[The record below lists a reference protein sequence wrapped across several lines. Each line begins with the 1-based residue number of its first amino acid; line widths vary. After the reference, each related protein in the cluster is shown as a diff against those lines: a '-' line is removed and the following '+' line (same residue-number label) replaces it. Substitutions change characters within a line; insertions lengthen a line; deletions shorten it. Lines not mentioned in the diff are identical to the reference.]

1 MSKYSEKSSVPEI
14 ESELYKILW
23 ELHNHINKSDA
34 MDKLIKE
41 LENFPQI
48 TKEKSLDFCKSY
60 VILVIEKY
68 IDDINDREMLLASY
82 GLLKGLEFK
91 PRKLYRRM
99 RIYRDNAQ
107 NYNAFCKNTLELEND
122 SFSTICRNE
131 LRRITIKLEEKL
143 TNAKNKN
150 NGKLGL
156 IDKVPAKLELPEP
169 IYLLNTYTF
178 LQSTE
183 LEPREGKNIIID
195 MTKSAYIKLTEISNT
210 IKTAT
215 IEISEKTKLVIDAS
229 KADLVKI
236 VLLIIVTVGLSYSL
250 ISLLGNS
257 VDTQTDNTYVKE
269 EPQQSNVPDV
279 TKSSDGGI
287 EYDNREK
294 NGELETSF

>member
-1 MSKYSEKSSVPEI
+1 
-14 ESELYKILW
+14 
-23 ELHNHINKSDA
+23 
-34 MDKLIKE
+34 
-41 LENFPQI
+41 
-48 TKEKSLDFCKSY
+48 
-60 VILVIEKY
+60 
-68 IDDINDREMLLASY
+68 
-82 GLLKGLEFK
+82 
-91 PRKLYRRM
+91 
-99 RIYRDNAQ
+99 
-107 NYNAFCKNTLELEND
+107 
-122 SFSTICRNE
+122 
-131 LRRITIKLEEKL
+131 
-143 TNAKNKN
+143 
-150 NGKLGL
+150 
-156 IDKVPAKLELPEP
+156 
-169 IYLLNTYTF
+169 
-178 LQSTE
+178 
-183 LEPREGKNIIID
+183 

-210 IKTAT
+210 VKTAT